1 MSVYQFLQAFG
12 MNEHAMHSV
21 NQLHVGRRP
30 PYLTPETEDS
40 DSGFPDFLLRVTGD
54 HLGKLYPLPDVH
66 IRSSKFE
73 AG

>member
-1 MSVYQFLQAFG
+1 MSVDQFLQASG
-12 MNEHAMHSV
+12 MNEPAIHSV
-21 NQLHVGRRP
+21 NQLGGR
-30 PYLTPETEDS
+30 LFTTPETEDS

-66 IRSSKFE
+66 VRSSKFE